1 MLRLGLCF
9 LISCASAAELTVGP
23 GGFKTIGEGVAALKA
38 GDTLTIMPGEY
49 REVVSGTLMGTVEA
63 PITIR
68 AWRAGSVL
76 MRGDVELGDFKAA
89 PGLRDVFVTEMTQKA
104 ESVFERSTFR
114 TLEPKMS
121 AAEVE
126 TSLMSYHQDEKNGL
140 LYVHTSDSL
149 PPACHAMG
157 ASVTNANGLLLTGS
171 KHVIIDGL
179 SFTGFSHRDYEVQQG
194 SRTRWGLMLK
204 DCESCI
210 VRNCTAYLN
219 SGGLHLLGK
228 GQGCV
233 VEDCTAFGNWSRHVD
248 IGNNIVG
255 WGVAGTTFQRNRVE
269 GHMPD
274 ASTSRN
280 DITFYSGGD
289 GCAMIDNLAIHASIM
304 IKGDLKDAVQRGNVC
319 IGRKFYRPPGTENI
333 ELPAGA
339 TPADAA
345 RFADVLNHDYRT
357 EQVFFVSPGG
367 DDANPG
373 TKAKPWRTLA
383 KACSAAQPGQTIYLR
398 AGEYS
403 DSLVPVMSGTKDK
416 PICFCRY
423 GRDRVVIAPSPPNR
437 FGNEVKSGMLIHG
450 LSHIRVEGLEFRID
464 ESVGIV
470 ASDAAEL
477 AFVNCSVVGSSTGI
491 SCGRVSRTTIT
502 NCSLSLGPA
511 SQASIFM
518 RDCDSF
524 TITSNLIQGAV
535 NIDSKSLQ
543 TVWLDY
549 NAFVNTAPAVG
560 VVEDFER
567 FTNLIDWTKA
577 TGCDAHSIAI
587 AVNPE
592 NILPDDSPLIGRGL
606 HGSTI
611 GPFVRLSRTRPL
623 PISTVA
629 VHDVTPTTATL
640 EWSTPTLAAET
651 TLEWG
656 DSKIETPRG
665 SQHSVSL
672 SGLQPGKAYQFR
684 VTSRRKDEQRLFAT
698 HQPPA
703 DKTQAVFE
711 TQTVTTATAAPPA
724 RTLHVPG
731 DFPTISAAADAARAG
746 DTVLIHAGVYE
757 ETVRIR
763 SSGDAGAPITFA
775 AAPGEIVWMDG
786 SDRFRATAFILPHKH
801 HIILDGL
808 RFRHFRFAPE
818 LGPIIRISGGSHH
831 IIRRCFHDGRELE
844 GYVGTLIAAEKV
856 TNLLIEN
863 SVFIG
868 GMNEAIS
875 LNACPEATARH
886 CVFYNNFLRALTVHM
901 DTPDVLLHFHHNLVC
916 DSIPAKVKN
925 ALLRVWHADALRS
938 DHNVFYTRIPGAE
951 RHLVETAFI
960 HGQQVG
966 HADPAMYR
974 GENLLLT
981 DLQTKFRQDQTS
993 RTGNPSIPAAPQLV
1007 PRNDGEN
1014 PEWRKIETAWR
1025 ETELHQTGSTLTP
1038 LDFKDFIPAAENPL
1052 SKATDGKPV
1061 GLEPGL

>member
-49 REVVSGTLMGTVEA
+49 REVVSGTLAGTAEA

-68 AWRAGSVL
+68 AWRAGSVV
-76 MRGDVELGDFKAA
+76 MRGDVELGDFKAE
-89 PGLRDVFVTEMTQKA
+89 PGLRDVFVTEMTHKA

-126 TSLMSYHQDEKNGL
+126 TTLMSYHQDEKNGR

-149 PPACHAMG
+149 PPVCHAMG

-289 GCAMIDNLAIHASIM
+289 GCAMIDNLAIQASIM

-357 EQVFFVSPGG
+357 EKVFFVSPGG

-373 TKAKPWRTLA
+373 TKAKPWKTLA
-383 KACSAAQPGQTIYLR
+383 QAAKASGTVYLM
-398 AGEYS
+398 AGEYEET
-403 DSLVPVMSGTKDK
+403 LVAGAKADVRRHGH
-416 PICFCRY
+416 
-423 GRDRVVIAPSPPNR
+423 DRVVVKDVLIKDAPGVR
-437 FGNEVKSGMLIHG
+437 LHG
-450 LSHIRVEGLEFRID
+450 LQIREKAAFSGCEGLRIEFCTLGGLWVRESPKVLVTHNWLRGPLRVENSPEG
-464 ESVGIV
+464 S
-470 ASDAAEL
+470 
-477 AFVNCSVVGSSTGI
+477 FV
-491 SCGRVSRTTIT
+491 
-502 NCSLSLGPA
+502 
-511 SQASIFM
+511 
-518 RDCDSF
+518 
-524 TITSNLIQGAV
+524 SNLIAERQMDAASQNGLWV
-535 NIDSKSLQ
+535 HSNV
-543 TVWLDY
+543 T
-549 NAFVNTAPAVG
+549 TAPEGDV
-560 VVEDFER
+560 
-567 FTNLIDWTKA
+567 
-577 TGCDAHSIAI
+577 
-587 AVNPE
+587 
-592 NILPDDSPLIGRGL
+592 LPDDSPLIGRGL

-623 PISTVA
+623 PISQVA

-640 EWSTPTLAAET
+640 EWSTPTQAAET

-656 DSKIETPRG
+656 DRKIETPRG

-672 SGLQPGKAYQFR
+672 SGLQPGKAYEFR

-703 DKTQAVFE
+703 DKTHAVVE
-711 TQTVTTATAAPPA
+711 TQTVTTATTASPA

-818 LGPIIRISGGSHH
+818 LGPIIRITGGSHH

-844 GYVGTLIAAEKV
+844 GYVGTLIAADRV
-856 TNLLIEN
+856 RNLLIEN

-868 GMNEAIS
+868 GMGEAIGAAS
-875 LNACPEATARH
+875 CPDLTVRH
-886 CVFYNNFLRALTVHM
+886 CVFYNNFLRALTAHM

-916 DSIPAKVKN
+916 DSIPSKVKN

-938 DHNVFYTRIPGAE
+938 DHNVFFTRIPGDQ
-951 RHLVETAFI
+951 RRIVETANI
-960 HGQQVG
+960 HGQKVG
-966 HADPAMYR
+966 HEDPATYR
-974 GENLLLT
+974 GENLLLA
-981 DLQTKFRQDQTS
+981 DMQTKFHQDQNS
-993 RTGNPSIPAAPQLV
+993 RTGNPAIPAAPQLV

-1052 SKATDGKPV
+1052 SKASDGKPV
-1061 GLEPGL
+1061 GLEAGAVSNVKPGS

>member
-1 MLRLGLCF
+1 MKPA
-9 LISCASAAELTVGP
+9 LIHLYALLLASPATLQAAELTVGP

-49 REVVSGTLMGTVEA
+49 REVVSGTLVGTAQA

-121 AAEVE
+121 AAEAE
-126 TSLMSYHQDEKNGL
+126 TTLMSYHQDEKNGR

-149 PPACHAMG
+149 PPVCHAMG

-204 DCESCI
+204 DCESCL

-357 EQVFFVSPGG
+357 EKVFFVSPGG

-373 TKAKPWRTLA
+373 TKAKPWKTLA
-383 KACSAAQPGQTIYLR
+383 QAAKASGTVYLM
-398 AGEYS
+398 AGEYEET
-403 DSLVPVMSGTKDK
+403 LVAGAKADVRRHGH
-416 PICFCRY
+416 
-423 GRDRVVIAPSPPNR
+423 DRVVVKDVLIKDAPGVR
-437 FGNEVKSGMLIHG
+437 LHG
-450 LSHIRVEGLEFRID
+450 LHIREKAAISGCEGLRIEFCTLGGLWIR
-464 ESVGIV
+464 ESPKVHV
-470 ASDAAEL
+470 AHNWLRGPLRVENSPEGS
-477 AFVNCSVVGSSTGI
+477 FV
-491 SCGRVSRTTIT
+491 
-502 NCSLSLGPA
+502 
-511 SQASIFM
+511 
-518 RDCDSF
+518 
-524 TITSNLIQGAV
+524 SNLIAERQMDAASQNGLWV
-535 NIDSKSLQ
+535 HSNV
-543 TVWLDY
+543 T
-549 NAFVNTAPAVG
+549 TAPEGDV
-560 VVEDFER
+560 
-567 FTNLIDWTKA
+567 
-577 TGCDAHSIAI
+577 
-587 AVNPE
+587 
-592 NILPDDSPLIGRGL
+592 LPDDSPLIGRGL

-623 PISTVA
+623 PISQVA

-640 EWSTPTLAAET
+640 EWSTLTQAAET

-665 SQHSVSL
+665 SQHSVSM
-672 SGLQPGKAYQFR
+672 SGLQPGKAYEFR

-703 DKTQAVFE
+703 DKTQAVSE
-711 TQTVTTATAAPPA
+711 TQTVTTATAASPA

-731 DFPTISAAADAARAG
+731 DFPTIFAAADAARAG
-746 DTVLIHAGVYE
+746 DTVLIHGGVYE

-818 LGPIIRISGGSHH
+818 LGPIIRITGGSHH

-844 GYVGTLIAAEKV
+844 GYVGTLIAADKV

-868 GMNEAIS
+868 GMGEAIGAAS
-875 LNACPEATARH
+875 CPDLTVRH
-886 CVFYNNFLRALTVHM
+886 CVFYNNFLRALTAHM
-901 DTPDVLLHFHHNLVC
+901 DTPDVLVHFHHNLVC
-916 DSIPAKVKN
+916 DSIPSKVKN

-974 GENLLLT
+974 GESLLLT

-993 RTGNPSIPAAPQLV
+993 RTGNPTIPAAPQLV

-1014 PEWRKIETAWR
+1014 PEWRKIETTWR

-1038 LDFKDFIPAAENPL
+1038 LDFKDFIPAAENAL
-1052 SKATDGKPV
+1052 SKASDGKQV
-1061 GLEPGL
+1061 GLEAGAVPR

>member
-49 REVVSGTLMGTVEA
+49 REVVAGTLVGTAEA

-68 AWRAGSVL
+68 AWWAGSVL
-76 MRGDVELGDFKAA
+76 MRGDVELGDFKAV

-126 TSLMSYHQDEKNGL
+126 TTLMSYHQDEKNGR

-204 DCESCI
+204 DCESCL

-274 ASTSRN
+274 AATSRN

-345 RFADVLNHDYRT
+345 WFADVLNHDYRT
-357 EQVFFVSPGG
+357 EKVFFVSPGG

-373 TKAKPWRTLA
+373 TKAKPWKTLA
-383 KACSAAQPGQTIYLR
+383 QAAKASGTVYLM
-398 AGEYS
+398 AGEYEET
-403 DSLVPVMSGTKDK
+403 LVAGAKADVR
-416 PICFCRY
+416 RY
-423 GRDRVVIAPSPPNR
+423 GHDRVVVKDALIKDAPGVR
-437 FGNEVKSGMLIHG
+437 LHG
-450 LSHIRVEGLEFRID
+450 LHIREKAAFSGCEGLRIEFCTLGGLWVR
-464 ESVGIV
+464 ESPKVHV
-470 ASDAAEL
+470 AHNWLRGPLRVENSPEGS
-477 AFVNCSVVGSSTGI
+477 FV
-491 SCGRVSRTTIT
+491 
-502 NCSLSLGPA
+502 
-511 SQASIFM
+511 
-518 RDCDSF
+518 
-524 TITSNLIQGAV
+524 SNLIAERQMDAASQNGLWV
-535 NIDSKSLQ
+535 HSNV
-543 TVWLDY
+543 T
-549 NAFVNTAPAVG
+549 TAPEGDV
-560 VVEDFER
+560 
-567 FTNLIDWTKA
+567 
-577 TGCDAHSIAI
+577 
-587 AVNPE
+587 
-592 NILPDDSPLIGRGL
+592 LPDDSPLIGRGL

-611 GPFVRLSRTRPL
+611 GPFLRLSRTRPL

-640 EWSTPTLAAET
+640 EWSTPTQAAET

-656 DSKIETPRG
+656 DTKIETPRG

-672 SGLQPGKAYQFR
+672 SGLQPGKAYEFR

-698 HQPPA
+698 HQPSA
-703 DKTQAVFE
+703 DKTQAVSE
-711 TQTVTTATAAPPA
+711 TQTVTTATAAAPA

-746 DTVLIHAGVYE
+746 DTVLIHGGVYE

-775 AAPGEIVWMDG
+775 AAPGEMVWMDG

-818 LGPIIRISGGSHH
+818 LGPIIRITGGSHH
-831 IIRRCFHDGRELE
+831 VIRRCFHDGRELE
-844 GYVGTLIAAEKV
+844 GYVGTLIAAHKV

-875 LNACPEATARH
+875 LNACPEATVRH
-886 CVFYNNFLRALTVHM
+886 CVFYNNFLRALTAHM

-916 DSIPAKVKN
+916 DSIPSKVKN

-974 GENLLLT
+974 GENLRLT

-1014 PEWRKIETAWR
+1014 PEWRKIESAWR
-1025 ETELHQTGSTLTP
+1025 ETELHQSGSTLSP
-1038 LDFKDFIPAAENPL
+1038 LDFKDFIPAADNPL
-1052 SKATDGKPV
+1052 SKASDGKAV
-1061 GLEPGL
+1061 GLEPGAVSNAKSPP

>member
-1 MLRLGLCF
+1 MKPALIHLSALLLASPAALR
-9 LISCASAAELTVGP
+9 ADELTVGP

-49 REVVSGTLMGTVEA
+49 REVVAGTLVGTAEA

-89 PGLRDVFVTEMTQKA
+89 PGLRDVFVTEMKPKA

-126 TSLMSYHQDEKNGL
+126 TTLMSYHQDEKNGR

-179 SFTGFSHRDYEVQQG
+179 SFTGFSHRDYDVQQG

-204 DCESCI
+204 DCESCL

-319 IGRKFYRPPGTENI
+319 IGRKFYRPPGAENI

-357 EQVFFVSPGG
+357 EKVFFVSPGG

-373 TKAKPWRTLA
+373 TKAKPWKTLA
-383 KACSAAQPGQTIYLR
+383 HAAKASGTVYLM
-398 AGEYS
+398 AGEYEET
-403 DSLVPVMSGTKDK
+403 LVAGAKADVR
-416 PICFCRY
+416 RY
-423 GRDRVVIAPSPPNR
+423 GHDRVLVKDVLIKDAPGVR
-437 FGNEVKSGMLIHG
+437 LHG
-450 LSHIRVEGLEFRID
+450 LHIREKAAISGCEGLRIEFCTLGGLWVR
-464 ESVGIV
+464 ESPKVHV
-470 ASDAAEL
+470 AHNWLRGLLRVENSPEGSFVSNIIAERQMDAA
-477 AFVNCSVVGSSTGI
+477 
-491 SCGRVSRTTIT
+491 
-502 NCSLSLGPA
+502 
-511 SQASIFM
+511 SQNGLWVHSNV
-518 RDCDSF
+518 
-524 TITSNLIQGAV
+524 TSN
-535 NIDSKSLQ
+535 
-543 TVWLDY
+543 
-549 NAFVNTAPAVG
+549 
-560 VVEDFER
+560 
-567 FTNLIDWTKA
+567 
-577 TGCDAHSIAI
+577 
-587 AVNPE
+587 PE
-592 NILPDDSPLIGRGL
+592 GDVLPDDSPLIGRGL

-623 PISTVA
+623 PISQVA

-640 EWSTPTLAAET
+640 EWSTPTQAAET

-656 DSKIETPRG
+656 DTKIETPRG

-672 SGLQPGKAYQFR
+672 SGLQPGKAYEFR
-684 VTSRRKDEQRLFAT
+684 VSSRRKDEQRLFAT

-703 DKTQAVFE
+703 DKTQAILE
-711 TQTVTTATAAPPA
+711 TQTVTTATAASPA

-746 DTVLIHAGVYE
+746 DTVLIHGGVYE

-775 AAPGEIVWMDG
+775 AAPGEMVWMDG

-818 LGPIIRISGGSHH
+818 LGPIIRITGGSHH
-831 IIRRCFHDGRELE
+831 VIRRCFHDGRELE
-844 GYVGTLIAAEKV
+844 GYIGTLIAADKV

-868 GMNEAIS
+868 GMGEAIGAAS
-875 LNACPEATARH
+875 CPDLTVRH
-886 CVFYNNFLRALTVHM
+886 CVFYNNSLRAMTAHM
-901 DTPDVLLHFHHNLVC
+901 DAPDVLVHFHHNLVC
-916 DSIPAKVKN
+916 DSIPSKVNN
-925 ALLRVWHADALRS
+925 ALLRIWHADALRS

-966 HADPAMYR
+966 HADPATYR

-993 RTGNPSIPAAPQLV
+993 RTGNPTIPAAPQLV

-1052 SKATDGKPV
+1052 SKASDGKPV
-1061 GLEPGL
+1061 GLEPGVVR

>member
-1 MLRLGLCF
+1 MSRSLACHFITALC
-9 LISCASAAELTVGP
+9 ISCASATEITVGP

-49 REVVSGTLMGTVEA
+49 REQVSATLLGTAEA

-68 AWRAGSVL
+68 AWRAGSVV
-76 MRGDVELGDFKAA
+76 MRGDVDLGRFKPA
-89 PGLRDVFVTEMTQKA
+89 PGLRDVFVTEMTPKA

-126 TSLMSYHQDEKNGL
+126 TSLMSYHQDEKNGR

-149 PPACHAMG
+149 PSACHAMG

-179 SFTGFSHRDYEVQQG
+179 SFTGFSHRDYDVQHG
-194 SRTRWGLMLK
+194 SRTRWALMLK

-210 VRNCTAYLN
+210 VRRCTAYLN
-219 SGGLHLLGK
+219 SGGIHLLGK

-255 WGVAGTTFQRNRVE
+255 WGVAACTFQRNRVE

-274 ASTSRN
+274 AATSRN

-289 GCAMIDNLAIHASIM
+289 GCAMIDNLAINASVM
-304 IKGDLKDAVQRGNVC
+304 IKGDLKDAMQRGNVC
-319 IGRKFYRPPGTENI
+319 IGRKFYRPPGAENI

-345 RFADVLNHDYRT
+345 GFADVLNHDYRT
-357 EQVFFVSPGG
+357 ENVFFVSPGG

-373 TKAKPWRTLA
+373 TKAKPWKTLA
-383 KACSAAQPGQTIYLR
+383 HAAKASGTVYLM
-398 AGEYS
+398 AGEYEET
-403 DSLVPVMSGTKDK
+403 LVVGAKADV
-416 PICFCRY
+416 RRH
-423 GRDRVVIAPSPPNR
+423 GHDRVVVKDVLIKDAPGVR
-437 FGNEVKSGMLIHG
+437 LHG
-450 LSHIRVEGLEFRID
+450 LHIREKAALSGCEGLRIEFCTLGGLWVH
-464 ESVGIV
+464 ESPNAHV
-470 ASDAAEL
+470 AHNWLRGPLRVENSPEGS
-477 AFVNCSVVGSSTGI
+477 FV
-491 SCGRVSRTTIT
+491 
-502 NCSLSLGPA
+502 
-511 SQASIFM
+511 
-518 RDCDSF
+518 
-524 TITSNLIQGAV
+524 SNLIAERQMDAASQNGLWV
-535 NIDSKSLQ
+535 HSNV
-543 TVWLDY
+543 T
-549 NAFVNTAPAVG
+549 TAPEGHV
-560 VVEDFER
+560 
-567 FTNLIDWTKA
+567 L
-577 TGCDAHSIAI
+577 
-587 AVNPE
+587 PE
-592 NILPDDSPLIGRGL
+592 DSPLIGRGL
-606 HGSTI
+606 QGSTI

-623 PISTVA
+623 PISKVA

-640 EWSTPTLAAET
+640 EWTTPTQAAET

-656 DSKIETPRG
+656 DTKIETPRG
-665 SQHSVSL
+665 SQHSVSV
-672 SGLQPGKAYQFR
+672 SGLQAGKAYEFR

-698 HQPPA
+698 HQPSA
-703 DKTQAVFE
+703 DKTQAVLE

-818 LGPIIRISGGSHH
+818 LGPIIQITGGTHH

-844 GYVGTLIAAEKV
+844 GYVGTLISASDVKD
-856 TNLLIEN
+856 LLIEN

-875 LNACPEATARH
+875 LNDCPDATVRH
-886 CVFYNNFLRALTVHM
+886 CVFYNNFLRALTAHM
-901 DTPDVLLHFHHNLVC
+901 LKPDVLLHFHHNLVC

-981 DLQTKFRQDQTS
+981 DLQTKFRQDQNT
-993 RTGNPSIPAAPQLV
+993 RTGNPALPAAAQLV

-1014 PEWRKIETAWR
+1014 PEWRKIEAAWR
-1025 ETELHQTGSTLTP
+1025 ETELHQTGATLAP
-1038 LDFKDFIPAAENPL
+1038 LDFADFIPAAAHPL
-1052 SKATDGKPV
+1052 SKASDGKPV
-1061 GLEPGL
+1061 GLEPDQTRINKPAATRTP

>member
-1 MLRLGLCF
+1 METSILHESDCQTELHLMSRSLACHFITALC
-9 LISCASAAELTVGP
+9 ISSASAAELTVGP

-49 REVVSGTLMGTVEA
+49 REQVSVTLVGTAEA

-68 AWRAGSVL
+68 AWRSGSVV
-76 MRGDVELGDFKAA
+76 MRGDVDLGGFKPA
-89 PGLRDVFVTEMTQKA
+89 PELRDVFVTEMKQKA

-126 TSLMSYHQDEKNGL
+126 TSLMSYHQDEKSGL

-149 PPACHAMG
+149 PPECHAMG

-179 SFTGFSHRDYEVQQG
+179 SFTGFSHRDYDPQHG

-204 DCESCI
+204 DCENCV

-255 WGVAGTTFQRNRVE
+255 WGVAGCTFQRNRVE

-274 ASTSRN
+274 AATSRN

-289 GCAMIDNLAIHASIM
+289 GCAMIDNLAINASIM

-319 IGRKFYRPPGTENI
+319 IGRKFYRPPGAENI

-357 EQVFFVSPGG
+357 EKVFFVSPGG

-373 TKAKPWRTLA
+373 TKAKPWKTLA
-383 KACSAAQPGQTIYLR
+383 HAA
-398 AGEYS
+398 
-403 DSLVPVMSGTKDK
+403 
-416 PICFCRY
+416 
-423 GRDRVVIAPSPPNR
+423 
-437 FGNEVKSGMLIHG
+437 
-450 LSHIRVEGLEFRID
+450 
-464 ESVGIV
+464 
-470 ASDAAEL
+470 
-477 AFVNCSVVGSSTGI
+477 
-491 SCGRVSRTTIT
+491 
-502 NCSLSLGPA
+502 
-511 SQASIFM
+511 
-518 RDCDSF
+518 
-524 TITSNLIQGAV
+524 
-535 NIDSKSLQ
+535 
-543 TVWLDY
+543 
-549 NAFVNTAPAVG
+549 
-560 VVEDFER
+560 
-567 FTNLIDWTKA
+567 KA
-577 TGCDAHSIAI
+577 TGTVYLMEGEYEETLVAGAKADFRRHGHDRVLVKEVLVKEAPGVRLHGLHIRDKAAISGCEGLRIEFCTLGGLFVRESPNMHVAHNWLRGPFSVEKSPGGSFVSNIIAQRKMDAASQSGLWVHSNVTTA
-587 AVNPE
+587 PE
-592 NILPDDSPLIGRGL
+592 GNVLPDDSPLIGRGL
-606 HGSTI
+606 HASTI
-611 GPFVRLSRTRPL
+611 GPSLRLSRTRPL
-623 PISTVA
+623 PISKA
-629 VHDVTPTTATL
+629 SVHDVTTTTATL
-640 EWSTPTLAAET
+640 EWSTPTQAAET

-656 DSKIETPRG
+656 DMKIVTPRG

-672 SGLQPGKAYQFR
+672 GGLQPGKAYEFR
-684 VTSRRKDEQRLFAT
+684 ITSRRKDEQRVFAT

-703 DKTQAVFE
+703 EAGAAVFE
-711 TQTVTTATAAPPA
+711 TQTVTTAAEAHPA

-731 DFPTISAAADAARAG
+731 EYKTISAAAVAARAG

-775 AAPGEIVWMDG
+775 AAPGEVVWMDG
-786 SDRFRATAFILPHKH
+786 SDRFRANAFILSHKH

-818 LGPIIRISGGSHH
+818 LGPIIQISGGSHH

-844 GYVGTLIAAEKV
+844 GYVGTLISASDVKDM
-856 TNLLIEN
+856 LIEN

-875 LNACPEATARH
+875 LNDCPEATVRH
-886 CVFYNNFLRALTVHM
+886 CVFYNNFLRALTAHM
-901 DTPDVLLHFHHNLVC
+901 LKPDVLLHFHHNLVC

-938 DHNVFYTRIPGAE
+938 DHNVFHTRIPGAE

-974 GENLLLT
+974 GENLRLT
-981 DLQTKFRQDQTS
+981 DLQTKFRQDQNT
-993 RTGNPSIPAAPQLV
+993 RTGNPALPAAPQLV

-1014 PEWRKIETAWR
+1014 PEWRKIESAWR
-1025 ETELHQTGSTLTP
+1025 ATELHQTGATLAP
-1038 LDFKDFIPAAENPL
+1038 LDFADFIPAVDNPL
-1052 SKATDGKPV
+1052 SKASDGKPA
-1061 GLEPGL
+1061 GLEPGVMR

>member
-1 MLRLGLCF
+1 MKSAMKAKLIILCAT
-9 LISCASAAELTVGP
+9 LLASFNALQAAELTVGP
-23 GGFKTIGEGVAALKA
+23 GCFKTIGEGVAALKA

-49 REVVSGTLMGTVEA
+49 REVVAGTLVGTAEA

-76 MRGDVELGDFKAA
+76 IRGDVELGDFKAA

-179 SFTGFSHRDYEVQQG
+179 SFTGFSHRDYDVQQG

-204 DCESCI
+204 DCESCL

-345 RFADVLNHDYRT
+345 RFADMLNHDYRT

-373 TKAKPWRTLA
+373 TKAKPWKTLA
-383 KACSAAQPGQTIYLR
+383 QAAKATSTVYLM
-398 AGEYS
+398 AGEYEET
-403 DSLVPVMSGTKDK
+403 LVAGAKADVR
-416 PICFCRY
+416 RY
-423 GRDRVVIAPSPPNR
+423 GHDRVVVKDVLIKDAPGVR
-437 FGNEVKSGMLIHG
+437 LHG
-450 LSHIRVEGLEFRID
+450 LHIREKAALSGCEGLRIEFCTLGGLWVR
-464 ESVGIV
+464 ESPKVHVTHNWLRGPLRV
-470 ASDAAEL
+470 ENSPGGS
-477 AFVNCSVVGSSTGI
+477 FV
-491 SCGRVSRTTIT
+491 
-502 NCSLSLGPA
+502 
-511 SQASIFM
+511 
-518 RDCDSF
+518 
-524 TITSNLIQGAV
+524 SNLIAERQMDAA
-535 NIDSKSLQ
+535 SKNGLWVHSNV
-543 TVWLDY
+543 T
-549 NAFVNTAPAVG
+549 TAPEGDV
-560 VVEDFER
+560 
-567 FTNLIDWTKA
+567 
-577 TGCDAHSIAI
+577 
-587 AVNPE
+587 
-592 NILPDDSPLIGRGL
+592 LPDDSPLIGRGL

-623 PISTVA
+623 PISKVA

-640 EWSTPTLAAET
+640 EWSTPTQAAET

-656 DSKIETPRG
+656 DRKIETPRG

-672 SGLQPGKAYQFR
+672 SGLQPGKAYEFR

-703 DKTQAVFE
+703 DKTQAVVE
-711 TQTVTTATAAPPA
+711 TQTVTTATAAAPA

-746 DTVLIHAGVYE
+746 DTVLIHGGVYE

-818 LGPIIRISGGSHH
+818 LGPIIRITGGSHH
-831 IIRRCFHDGRELE
+831 VIRRCFHDGRELE
-844 GYVGTLIAAEKV
+844 GYVGTLIAADKV

-875 LNACPEATARH
+875 LNACPEATVRH
-886 CVFYNNFLRALTVHM
+886 CVFYNNFLRALTAHM

-916 DSIPAKVKN
+916 DSIPSKVKN
-925 ALLRVWHADALRS
+925 ALLRIWHADALRS

-981 DLQTKFRQDQTS
+981 DLQTKFRQDQSS

-1025 ETELHQTGSTLTP
+1025 ETELHQTGSTLAP
-1038 LDFKDFIPAAENPL
+1038 LHFEDFIPAAENPL
-1052 SKATDGKPV
+1052 GKARDGKPV
-1061 GLEPGL
+1061 GLEP

>member
-1 MLRLGLCF
+1 MKRLLLIPAF
-9 LISCASAAELTVGP
+9 LLAPLTALHAAEHTVGP
-23 GGFKTIGEGVAALKA
+23 QGFKTIAEGVAVLKA

-49 REVVSGTLMGTVEA
+49 RESVSATLAGTAAA

-76 MRGDVELGDFKAA
+76 MRGDVDLQEFKSA
-89 PGLRDVFVTEMTQKA
+89 PGMRDVFVTEMRQKA

-126 TSLMSYHQDEKNGL
+126 TSLMSYHQDEKNGR

-149 PPACHAMG
+149 PPECHAMG
-157 ASVTNANGLLLTGS
+157 ASVTNANGMLLTSS

-179 SFTGFSHRDYEVQQG
+179 AFTGFSHRDYDPQHG

-204 DCESCI
+204 DCESCV
-210 VRNCTAYLN
+210 VRRCTAYLN
-219 SGGLHLLGK
+219 SGGIHLLGK

-274 ASTSRN
+274 TATSRN
-280 DITFYSGGD
+280 DLTFYSGGD
-289 GCAMIDNLAIHASIM
+289 GCAMIDNLAINASIM

-319 IGRKFYRPPGTENI
+319 IGRKFYRPPGAENI

-339 TPADAA
+339 SPADAA

-357 EQVFFVSPGG
+357 ENVFFVSPGG

-373 TKAKPWRTLA
+373 TKAKPWKTLA
-383 KACSAAQPGQTIYLR
+383 HASKATGTVYLM
-398 AGEYS
+398 AGEYEETLVAGAKS
-403 DSLVPVMSGTKDK
+403 DFRRHGH
-416 PICFCRY
+416 
-423 GRDRVVIAPSPPNR
+423 DRVVVKEVVIKDAPGVR
-437 FGNEVKSGMLIHG
+437 LHG
-450 LSHIRVEGLEFRID
+450 LHIRDKAAISGCEGLRIEFCMLGGLFVR
-464 ESVGIV
+464 ESPNMHV
-470 ASDAAEL
+470 AHNWLRGPFSVENSPAGSFVSNIIAERKMDAA
-477 AFVNCSVVGSSTGI
+477 
-491 SCGRVSRTTIT
+491 
-502 NCSLSLGPA
+502 
-511 SQASIFM
+511 SQNGLWVH
-518 RDCDSF
+518 
-524 TITSNLIQGAV
+524 SNV
-535 NIDSKSLQ
+535 
-543 TVWLDY
+543 T
-549 NAFVNTAPAVG
+549 TAPEGDV
-560 VVEDFER
+560 
-567 FTNLIDWTKA
+567 
-577 TGCDAHSIAI
+577 
-587 AVNPE
+587 
-592 NILPDDSPLIGRGL
+592 LPDDSPLIGLGL

-611 GPFVRLSRTRPL
+611 GPFLRLSRTRPL
-623 PISTVA
+623 PISKAA

-640 EWSTPTLAAET
+640 EWSTPTQAAET

-656 DSKIETPRG
+656 DTKIETPRG

-672 SGLQPGKAYQFR
+672 SGLQPGKAYEFR

-703 DKTQAVFE
+703 DTTQAVFE

-775 AAPGEIVWMDG
+775 AAPGEMVWMDG

-818 LGPIIRISGGSHH
+818 LGPIIRITGGSHH

-844 GYVGTLIAAEKV
+844 GYVGTLIAADKV

-875 LNACPEATARH
+875 LNACPEATVRH
-886 CVFYNNFLRALTVHM
+886 CVFYNNFLRALTAHM

-916 DSIPAKVKN
+916 DSIPSKVKN

-938 DHNVFYTRIPGAE
+938 NHNVFYTRIPGAE

-993 RTGNPSIPAAPQLV
+993 RTGNPALPAAPQLA

-1014 PEWRKIETAWR
+1014 PEWRKIESAWR
-1025 ETELHQTGSTLTP
+1025 ETELHQTGSTLAP
-1038 LDFKDFIPAAENPL
+1038 LDFNDFIPAAENPL
-1052 SKATDGKPV
+1052 SKASDGKAV
-1061 GLEPGL
+1061 GLEPGAVSVTKDGR

>member
-1 MLRLGLCF
+1 MLRLGLCL

-23 GGFKTIGEGVAALKA
+23 GGFKTISEGVAALKA

-49 REVVSGTLMGTVEA
+49 REVVAGTLVGTAQA

-89 PGLRDVFVTEMTQKA
+89 PELRDVFVTEMTQKA

-126 TSLMSYHQDEKNGL
+126 TSLMSFHQDEKNGL

-149 PPACHAMG
+149 PPVCHAMG

-179 SFTGFSHRDYEVQQG
+179 SFTGFSHRDYDVQQG

-204 DCESCI
+204 DCESCL
-210 VRNCTAYLN
+210 VRNSTAYLN

-233 VEDCTAFGNWSRHVD
+233 VEDCTAFGNWSRHMD

-289 GCAMIDNLAIHASIM
+289 GCAMIDNLAIQASIM

-319 IGRKFYRPPGTENI
+319 IGRKFYRPPGAENI

-357 EQVFFVSPGG
+357 VKVFYVSPGG

-373 TKAKPWRTLA
+373 TKAKPWKTLA
-383 KACSAAQPGQTIYLR
+383 HAAKASGTVYLM
-398 AGEYS
+398 AGEYEET
-403 DSLVPVMSGTKDK
+403 LVAGAKADVR
-416 PICFCRY
+416 RY
-423 GRDRVVIAPSPPNR
+423 GHDRVVVKDVLIKDAPGVR
-437 FGNEVKSGMLIHG
+437 LHG
-450 LSHIRVEGLEFRID
+450 LHIREKAAFSGCEGLRIEFCTLGGLWVR
-464 ESVGIV
+464 ESPKVHV
-470 ASDAAEL
+470 AHNWLRGPLRVENSPEGS
-477 AFVNCSVVGSSTGI
+477 FV
-491 SCGRVSRTTIT
+491 
-502 NCSLSLGPA
+502 
-511 SQASIFM
+511 
-518 RDCDSF
+518 
-524 TITSNLIQGAV
+524 SNLIAERQMDAASQNGLWV
-535 NIDSKSLQ
+535 HSNV
-543 TVWLDY
+543 T
-549 NAFVNTAPAVG
+549 TAPEGNV
-560 VVEDFER
+560 
-567 FTNLIDWTKA
+567 
-577 TGCDAHSIAI
+577 
-587 AVNPE
+587 
-592 NILPDDSPLIGRGL
+592 LPDDSPLIGRGL

-623 PISTVA
+623 PISRVA

-640 EWSTPTLAAET
+640 EWSTPTQAAEA

-656 DSKIETPRG
+656 DSKIETSRG

-672 SGLQPGKAYQFR
+672 SGLQPGKAYEFR
-684 VTSRRKDEQRLFAT
+684 VSSRRKEEQRLFAT

-703 DKTQAVFE
+703 DKTQAVVE

-786 SDRFRATAFILPHKH
+786 SDRFRATAFVLPHKH

-818 LGPIIRISGGSHH
+818 LGPIIRITGGSHH
-831 IIRRCFHDGRELE
+831 VIRRCFHDGRELE
-844 GYVGTLIAAEKV
+844 GYVGTLIAADRV

-868 GMNEAIS
+868 GMGEAIGAAS
-875 LNACPEATARH
+875 CPDLTVRH
-886 CVFYNNFLRALTVHM
+886 CVFYNNFIRAMTAHM
-901 DTPDVLLHFHHNLVC
+901 DTQDVLVHFHHNLVC
-916 DSIPAKVKN
+916 DSIPSKVKN

-960 HGQQVG
+960 HGHQVG

-1052 SKATDGKPV
+1052 SKASDGKVV
-1061 GLEPGL
+1061 GLEPGAVPR

>member
-1 MLRLGLCF
+1 MNRLCLIALLLASPAALR
-9 LISCASAAELTVGP
+9 AAELTVGP

-49 REVVSGTLMGTVEA
+49 REVVSGTLVGTAEA

-126 TSLMSYHQDEKNGL
+126 TTLMSYHQDEKNGR

-179 SFTGFSHRDYEVQQG
+179 SFTGFSHRDYDPQQG

-228 GQGCV
+228 GLGCV

-274 ASTSRN
+274 AATSRN

-319 IGRKFYRPPGTENI
+319 IGRKFYRPPGEENI

-339 TPADAA
+339 TTADAA

-373 TKAKPWRTLA
+373 TKAKPWKTLA
-383 KACSAAQPGQTIYLR
+383 HAAKASGTVYLM
-398 AGEYS
+398 AGEYEET
-403 DSLVPVMSGTKDK
+403 LVAGAKADVR
-416 PICFCRY
+416 RY
-423 GRDRVVIAPSPPNR
+423 GHDRVVVKDVLIKDAPGVR
-437 FGNEVKSGMLIHG
+437 LDG
-450 LSHIRVEGLEFRID
+450 LHIREKAAISGCEGLRIEFCTLGGLWVR
-464 ESVGIV
+464 ESPKVHV
-470 ASDAAEL
+470 AHNWLRGPLRVENSPEGSFVSNIIAERQMDAA
-477 AFVNCSVVGSSTGI
+477 
-491 SCGRVSRTTIT
+491 
-502 NCSLSLGPA
+502 
-511 SQASIFM
+511 SQNGLWVH
-518 RDCDSF
+518 
-524 TITSNLIQGAV
+524 SNV
-535 NIDSKSLQ
+535 
-543 TVWLDY
+543 T
-549 NAFVNTAPAVG
+549 TAPEGDV
-560 VVEDFER
+560 
-567 FTNLIDWTKA
+567 
-577 TGCDAHSIAI
+577 
-587 AVNPE
+587 
-592 NILPDDSPLIGRGL
+592 LPDDSPLIGRGL

-623 PISTVA
+623 PISQVA

-640 EWSTPTLAAET
+640 EWSTPTQAAET

-672 SGLQPGKAYQFR
+672 SGLQPGKAYEFR

-703 DKTQAVFE
+703 DKTQAVVE
-711 TQTVTTATAAPPA
+711 TQTVTTATAAQPA

-746 DTVLIHAGVYE
+746 DTVLIHGGVYE

-775 AAPGEIVWMDG
+775 AVPGEIVWMDG
-786 SDRFRATAFILPHKH
+786 SARFRATAFILPHKH

-818 LGPIIRISGGSHH
+818 LGSIIRITGGSHH
-831 IIRRCFHDGRELE
+831 VIRRCFHDGRELE
-844 GYVGTLIAAEKV
+844 GYVGTLIAADKV

-868 GMNEAIS
+868 GMGEAIGAAS
-875 LNACPEATARH
+875 CPDLTVRH
-886 CVFYNNFLRALTVHM
+886 CVFYNNFLRALTAHM

-916 DSIPAKVKN
+916 DSIPSKVKN

-938 DHNVFYTRIPGAE
+938 DHNVFYIRIPGAE

-974 GENLLLT
+974 GENLLLS
-981 DLQTKFRQDQTS
+981 DVQTKFRQDQTS
-993 RTGNPSIPAAPQLV
+993 RTGNPALPAAPQLV

-1025 ETELHQTGSTLTP
+1025 ETELHQTGSTLAP
-1038 LDFKDFIPAAENPL
+1038 LHFEDFIPAAENPL
-1052 SKATDGKPV
+1052 SKASDGTPV
-1061 GLEPGL
+1061 GLEPGAVR

>member
-23 GGFKTIGEGVAALKA
+23 DGFKTIGEGVAALKA
-38 GDTLTIMPGEY
+38 GNTLTIMPGEY
-49 REVVSGTLMGTVEA
+49 REVVSGTLVGTAEA

-89 PGLRDVFVTEMTQKA
+89 PGLRDVFVTEMKPKA

-126 TSLMSYHQDEKNGL
+126 TTLMSYHQDEKNGR

-319 IGRKFYRPPGTENI
+319 IGRKFYRPPGAENI
-333 ELPAGA
+333 ELPTGA
-339 TPADAA
+339 TSADAA

-373 TKAKPWRTLA
+373 TKAKPWKTLA
-383 KACSAAQPGQTIYLR
+383 HAAKASGTVYLM
-398 AGEYS
+398 AGEYEET
-403 DSLVPVMSGTKDK
+403 LVAGAKADVR
-416 PICFCRY
+416 RY
-423 GRDRVVIAPSPPNR
+423 GHDRVVVKDVLIKDAPGVR
-437 FGNEVKSGMLIHG
+437 LHG
-450 LSHIRVEGLEFRID
+450 LHIREKAALSGCEGLRIEFCTLGGLWIR
-464 ESVGIV
+464 ESPKVHV
-470 ASDAAEL
+470 AHNWLRGPLRVENSPEGS
-477 AFVNCSVVGSSTGI
+477 FV
-491 SCGRVSRTTIT
+491 
-502 NCSLSLGPA
+502 
-511 SQASIFM
+511 
-518 RDCDSF
+518 
-524 TITSNLIQGAV
+524 SNLIAERQMDAASQNGLWVHSNVTAV
-535 NIDSKSLQ
+535 
-543 TVWLDY
+543 
-549 NAFVNTAPAVG
+549 
-560 VVEDFER
+560 
-567 FTNLIDWTKA
+567 
-577 TGCDAHSIAI
+577 
-587 AVNPE
+587 PE
-592 NILPDDSPLIGRGL
+592 GDVLPDDSPLIGHGL

-623 PISTVA
+623 PISKVA

-640 EWSTPTLAAET
+640 EWSTPTQAAET

-656 DSKIETPRG
+656 DTKIETPRG

-672 SGLQPGKAYQFR
+672 SGLQPGKAYEFR

-703 DKTQAVFE
+703 DKTQAVVE
-711 TQTVTTATAAPPA
+711 TQTVSTATAASPA

-731 DFPTISAAADAARAG
+731 DFPTIAAAADAARAG

-818 LGPIIRISGGSHH
+818 LGPIIRITGGSHH

-844 GYVGTLIAAEKV
+844 GYVGTLIAADKV

-875 LNACPEATARH
+875 LNACPEATVRH
-886 CVFYNNFLRALTVHM
+886 CVFYNNFLRALTAHM

-916 DSIPAKVKN
+916 DSIPSKVKN

-951 RHLVETAFI
+951 RHVVETAFI

-974 GENLLLT
+974 GENLRLT

-1038 LDFKDFIPAAENPL
+1038 LDFDDFIPAADNPL
-1052 SKATDGKPV
+1052 SKASDGKPV
-1061 GLEPGL
+1061 GLEPGAVLQTKDGR

>member
-9 LISCASAAELTVGP
+9 LIACASAAELTVGP

-49 REVVSGTLMGTVEA
+49 REVVAGTLVGTAEA

-89 PGLRDVFVTEMTQKA
+89 PGLRDVFVTEMKTKA

-157 ASVTNANGLLLTGS
+157 ASVTNANGLLLTAS

-274 ASTSRN
+274 AATSRN

-289 GCAMIDNLAIHASIM
+289 GCAMIDNLAIYASIM

-357 EQVFFVSPGG
+357 EKVFFVSPGG

-373 TKAKPWRTLA
+373 TKAKPWKTLA
-383 KACSAAQPGQTIYLR
+383 HAAKASGTVYLM
-398 AGEYS
+398 AGEYEET
-403 DSLVPVMSGTKDK
+403 LVAGAKADVR
-416 PICFCRY
+416 RY
-423 GRDRVVIAPSPPNR
+423 GHDRVVVKDVLIKDAPGVR
-437 FGNEVKSGMLIHG
+437 LHG
-450 LSHIRVEGLEFRID
+450 LHIREKAALSGCEALRIEFCTLGGLWVRESPKVHVAHNWLRGPLRVENSPEGSFVSNLIAERQMDAASQNGLWVHSNVTSDPDGKAQRIVSIRD
-464 ESVGIV
+464 FQQIQGGPQITDSGPSAGLPESVGDK
-470 ASDAAEL
+470 SGQL
-477 AFVNCSVVGSSTGI
+477 GFV
-491 SCGRVSRTTIT
+491 
-502 NCSLSLGPA
+502 LG
-511 SQASIFM
+511 
-518 RDCDSF
+518 
-524 TITSNLIQGAV
+524 
-535 NIDSKSLQ
+535 
-543 TVWLDY
+543 
-549 NAFVNTAPAVG
+549 
-560 VVEDFER
+560 
-567 FTNLIDWTKA
+567 
-577 TGCDAHSIAI
+577 
-587 AVNPE
+587 
-592 NILPDDSPLIGRGL
+592 DDSPLIGRGL

-623 PISTVA
+623 PISHVA

-640 EWSTPTLAAET
+640 EWSTPTQAAET

-656 DSKIETPRG
+656 DTKIETPRG
-665 SQHSVSL
+665 SQHSVSM
-672 SGLQPGKAYQFR
+672 SGLQPGKAYEFR

-703 DKTQAVFE
+703 DTTQAVSE
-711 TQTVTTATAAPPA
+711 TQTVTTATAAPAA

-763 SSGDAGAPITFA
+763 SSGDAVAPITFA

-818 LGPIIRISGGSHH
+818 LGPIIRITGGSHH

-875 LNACPEATARH
+875 LNACPEATVRH
-886 CVFYNNFLRALTVHM
+886 CVFYNNFLRALTAHM

-916 DSIPAKVKN
+916 DSIPSKVKN

-974 GENLLLT
+974 GGNLLLT
-981 DLQTKFRQDQTS
+981 DLQTKFRQDQNT
-993 RTGNPSIPAAPQLV
+993 RTGNPSIPAASQLV

-1014 PEWRKIETAWR
+1014 PEWRKIESAWR
-1025 ETELHQTGSTLTP
+1025 ETELHQTGSTLAP

-1052 SKATDGKPV
+1052 SKASDGKVV
-1061 GLEPGL
+1061 GLEPEAVTR

>member
-1 MLRLGLCF
+1 MNRLCLIALLLASPAALR
-9 LISCASAAELTVGP
+9 AAELTVGP

-49 REVVSGTLMGTVEA
+49 REVVSGTLVGTAEA

-126 TSLMSYHQDEKNGL
+126 TTLMSYHQDEKNGL

-171 KHVIIDGL
+171 KHAIIDGL
-179 SFTGFSHRDYEVQQG
+179 SFTGFSHRDYDPQHG

-204 DCESCI
+204 DCESCV

-289 GCAMIDNLAIHASIM
+289 GCSMIDNLAINASIM

-319 IGRKFYRPPGTENI
+319 IGRKFYRLPGTENI

-357 EQVFFVSPGG
+357 ENVFFVSPGG

-373 TKAKPWRTLA
+373 TKAKPWKTLA
-383 KACSAAQPGQTIYLR
+383 HAAKASGTVYLM
-398 AGEYS
+398 AGEYEET
-403 DSLVPVMSGTKDK
+403 LVAGAKADVRRHGH
-416 PICFCRY
+416 
-423 GRDRVVIAPSPPNR
+423 DRVVVKDVLIKDAPGVR
-437 FGNEVKSGMLIHG
+437 LHG
-450 LSHIRVEGLEFRID
+450 LHIREKAAISGCEGLRIEFCTLGSLFVR
-464 ESVGIV
+464 ESPKVHV
-470 ASDAAEL
+470 AHNWLRGPFRVENSPGGSFVSNIIAERQMDAA
-477 AFVNCSVVGSSTGI
+477 
-491 SCGRVSRTTIT
+491 
-502 NCSLSLGPA
+502 
-511 SQASIFM
+511 SQNGLWVH
-518 RDCDSF
+518 
-524 TITSNLIQGAV
+524 SNV
-535 NIDSKSLQ
+535 
-543 TVWLDY
+543 T
-549 NAFVNTAPAVG
+549 TAPESDVL
-560 VVEDFER
+560 R
-567 FTNLIDWTKA
+567 
-577 TGCDAHSIAI
+577 
-587 AVNPE
+587 
-592 NILPDDSPLIGRGL
+592 DDSPLIGRGL

-611 GPFVRLSRTRPL
+611 GPFLRLNRTRPL
-623 PISTVA
+623 PISKVA

-640 EWSTPTLAAET
+640 EWCTPTQAAET

-672 SGLQPGKAYQFR
+672 SGLQPGKAYEFR
-684 VTSRRKDEQRLFAT
+684 VSSRRKDEQRLFAT

-703 DKTQAVFE
+703 DKTQAVYE
-711 TQTVTTATAAPPA
+711 TQTVTTATAAPPS

-775 AAPGEIVWMDG
+775 AAPGETVWMDG

-818 LGPIIRISGGSHH
+818 LGPIIRITGGSHH
-831 IIRRCFHDGRELE
+831 VIRRCFHDGRELE
-844 GYVGTLIAAEKV
+844 GYVGTLIDAARSDH
-856 TNLLIEN
+856 LLIEN

-875 LNACPEATARH
+875 LNACPEATVRH
-886 CVFYNNFLRALTVHM
+886 CVFYNNFLRALTAHM

-938 DHNVFYTRIPGAE
+938 DHNVFYTRIPGVE

-993 RTGNPSIPAAPQLV
+993 RTGNPALPAAPQLV

-1038 LDFKDFIPAAENPL
+1038 LDFKDFIPAAGNPL
-1052 SKATDGKPV
+1052 SQASDGKPV
-1061 GLEPGL
+1061 GLDASAFTRQPKKP

>member
-49 REVVSGTLMGTVEA
+49 RETVSATLVGTTEA

-76 MRGDVELGDFKAA
+76 MRGDVELGDFKAV

-126 TSLMSYHQDEKNGL
+126 TTLMSYHQDEKNGR

-149 PPACHAMG
+149 PPVCHAMG

-204 DCESCI
+204 DCESCL

-319 IGRKFYRPPGTENI
+319 IGRKFYRPPGAENI

-357 EQVFFVSPGG
+357 EKVFFVSPGG

-373 TKAKPWRTLA
+373 TKAKPWKTLA
-383 KACSAAQPGQTIYLR
+383 HAAKASGTVYLM
-398 AGEYS
+398 AGEYEET
-403 DSLVPVMSGTKDK
+403 LVAGAKADVR
-416 PICFCRY
+416 RY
-423 GRDRVVIAPSPPNR
+423 GHDRVVVKDVLIKDAPGVR
-437 FGNEVKSGMLIHG
+437 LQG
-450 LSHIRVEGLEFRID
+450 LHIREKAAFSGCEGLHIEFCTLGGLWVRD
-464 ESVGIV
+464 SPKVHV
-470 ASDAAEL
+470 AHNWLRGPLRVENSPEGS
-477 AFVNCSVVGSSTGI
+477 FV
-491 SCGRVSRTTIT
+491 
-502 NCSLSLGPA
+502 
-511 SQASIFM
+511 
-518 RDCDSF
+518 
-524 TITSNLIQGAV
+524 SNLIAERQMDAASQNGLWV
-535 NIDSKSLQ
+535 HSNV
-543 TVWLDY
+543 T
-549 NAFVNTAPAVG
+549 TAPEGDV
-560 VVEDFER
+560 
-567 FTNLIDWTKA
+567 
-577 TGCDAHSIAI
+577 
-587 AVNPE
+587 
-592 NILPDDSPLIGRGL
+592 LPDDSPLIGRGL
-606 HGSTI
+606 HGSAI
-611 GPFVRLSRTRPL
+611 GPFVRLTRTRPM
-623 PISTVA
+623 PISQVA

-640 EWSTPTLAAET
+640 EWSTPTQAAET

-656 DSKIETPRG
+656 ETKIETPRG

-672 SGLQPGKAYQFR
+672 SGLQPGKAYEFR
-684 VTSRRKDEQRLFAT
+684 VNSRRKDEQRLFAT

-703 DKTQAVFE
+703 DTTQAVSE
-711 TQTVTTATAAPPA
+711 TQTVTTATAASPA

-731 DFPTISAAADAARAG
+731 DFPTISTAADAARAG

-818 LGPIIRISGGSHH
+818 LGPIIRITGGSHH

-844 GYVGTLIAAEKV
+844 GYVGTLIAADKV

-875 LNACPEATARH
+875 LNACPEATVQH
-886 CVFYNNFLRALTVHM
+886 CVFYNNFLRAMTAHM
-901 DTPDVLLHFHHNLVC
+901 DTPDVLVHFHHNLVC
-916 DSIPAKVKN
+916 DSIPSKVKN

-1014 PEWRKIETAWR
+1014 PEWRKIESAWR
-1025 ETELHQTGSTLTP
+1025 ETELHQTGTNLAP
-1038 LDFKDFIPAAENPL
+1038 LDFADVIPAADNPL
-1052 SKATDGKPV
+1052 SKASDGKPV
-1061 GLEPGL
+1061 GLESGAWSKAKSWP

>member
-1 MLRLGLCF
+1 
-9 LISCASAAELTVGP
+9 
-23 GGFKTIGEGVAALKA
+23 
-38 GDTLTIMPGEY
+38 
-49 REVVSGTLMGTVEA
+49 
-63 PITIR
+63 
-68 AWRAGSVL
+68 
-76 MRGDVELGDFKAA
+76 
-89 PGLRDVFVTEMTQKA
+89 
-104 ESVFERSTFR
+104 
-114 TLEPKMS
+114 
-121 AAEVE
+121 
-126 TSLMSYHQDEKNGL
+126 
-140 LYVHTSDSL
+140 
-149 PPACHAMG
+149 
-157 ASVTNANGLLLTGS
+157 
-171 KHVIIDGL
+171 
-179 SFTGFSHRDYEVQQG
+179 
-194 SRTRWGLMLK
+194 
-204 DCESCI
+204 
-210 VRNCTAYLN
+210 
-219 SGGLHLLGK
+219 
-228 GQGCV
+228 
-233 VEDCTAFGNWSRHVD
+233 
-248 IGNNIVG
+248 
-255 WGVAGTTFQRNRVE
+255 
-269 GHMPD
+269 
-274 ASTSRN
+274 
-280 DITFYSGGD
+280 
-289 GCAMIDNLAIHASIM
+289 M

-345 RFADVLNHDYRT
+345 RFADMLNHDYRT

-373 TKAKPWRTLA
+373 TKAKPWKTLA
-383 KACSAAQPGQTIYLR
+383 QAAKATSTVYLM
-398 AGEYS
+398 AGEYEET
-403 DSLVPVMSGTKDK
+403 LVAGAKADVR
-416 PICFCRY
+416 RY
-423 GRDRVVIAPSPPNR
+423 GHDRVVVKDVLIKDAPGVR
-437 FGNEVKSGMLIHG
+437 LHG
-450 LSHIRVEGLEFRID
+450 LHIREKAALSGCEGLRIEFCTLGGLWVR
-464 ESVGIV
+464 ESPKVHVTHNWLRGPLRV
-470 ASDAAEL
+470 ENSPGGS
-477 AFVNCSVVGSSTGI
+477 FV
-491 SCGRVSRTTIT
+491 
-502 NCSLSLGPA
+502 
-511 SQASIFM
+511 
-518 RDCDSF
+518 
-524 TITSNLIQGAV
+524 SNLIAERQMDAA
-535 NIDSKSLQ
+535 SKNGLWVHSNV
-543 TVWLDY
+543 T
-549 NAFVNTAPAVG
+549 TAPEGDV
-560 VVEDFER
+560 
-567 FTNLIDWTKA
+567 
-577 TGCDAHSIAI
+577 
-587 AVNPE
+587 
-592 NILPDDSPLIGRGL
+592 LPDDSPLIGRGL

-623 PISTVA
+623 PISKVA

-640 EWSTPTLAAET
+640 EWSTPTQAAET

-656 DSKIETPRG
+656 DRKIETPRG

-672 SGLQPGKAYQFR
+672 SGLQPGKAYEFR

-703 DKTQAVFE
+703 DKTQAVVE
-711 TQTVTTATAAPPA
+711 TQTVTTATAAAPA

-746 DTVLIHAGVYE
+746 DTVLIHGGVYE

-818 LGPIIRISGGSHH
+818 LGPIIRITGGSHH
-831 IIRRCFHDGRELE
+831 VIRRCFHDGRELE
-844 GYVGTLIAAEKV
+844 GYVGTLIAADKV

-875 LNACPEATARH
+875 LNACPEATVRH
-886 CVFYNNFLRALTVHM
+886 CVFYNNFLRALTAHM

-916 DSIPAKVKN
+916 DSIPSKVKN
-925 ALLRVWHADALRS
+925 ALLRIWHADALRS

-981 DLQTKFRQDQTS
+981 DLQTKFRQDQSS

-1025 ETELHQTGSTLTP
+1025 ETELHQTGSTLAP
-1038 LDFKDFIPAAENPL
+1038 LHFEDFIPAAENPL
-1052 SKATDGKPV
+1052 GKARDGKPV
-1061 GLEPGL
+1061 GLEP

>member
-1 MLRLGLCF
+1 MKAKFRLLCAALF
-9 LISCASAAELTVGP
+9 AQLNALHAAEHTVGS
-23 GGFKTIGEGVAALKA
+23 GGLKTIGEGVAALKP

-49 REVVSGTLMGTVEA
+49 REVVSGTLIGTAEA

-76 MRGDVELGDFKAA
+76 IRGDVEITDFRAT
-89 PGLRDVFVTEMTQKA
+89 PEMRDVFVTEMTHKA
-104 ESVFERSTFR
+104 QSVFERSTFR

-126 TSLMSYHQDEKNGL
+126 ASLMSYHQDEQNGL

-157 ASVTNANGLLLTGS
+157 ASVTNANGLMLTGS

-179 SFTGFSHRDYEVQQG
+179 SFTGFSHRDYNVQHG

-228 GQGCV
+228 GRGCV

-255 WGVAGTTFQRNRVE
+255 WGVAGATFQRNRVE

-274 ASTSRN
+274 AATSRN

-289 GCAMIDNLAIHASIM
+289 GCAMIDNVAINAGIM

-319 IGRKFYRPPGTENI
+319 IGRKFYRSPGAENI

-339 TPADAA
+339 TLADAA

-357 EQVFFVSPGG
+357 EKIFFVSPGG

-373 TKAKPWRTLA
+373 TKAKPWKTLA
-383 KACSAAQPGQTIYLR
+383 HAAKASGTLYLM
-398 AGEYS
+398 AGEYEETLAVGAMA
-403 DSLVPVMSGTKDK
+403 DVR
-416 PICFCRY
+416 RY
-423 GRDRVVIAPSPPNR
+423 GHDRVVVRDVRIKDAPGVR
-437 FGNEVKSGMLIHG
+437 LHG
-450 LSHIRVEGLEFRID
+450 LRIREKATISGCEGLRID
-464 ESVGIV
+464 FCTIGGLWIRDSPKVHVAHNWLRGPFQVENSPTGSVVSNIIV
-470 ASDAAEL
+470 ERQMDAASEKGL
-477 AFVNCSVVGSSTGI
+477 W
-491 SCGRVSRTTIT
+491 
-502 NCSLSLGPA
+502 LH
-511 SQASIFM
+511 
-518 RDCDSF
+518 
-524 TITSNLIQGAV
+524 SNV
-535 NIDSKSLQ
+535 
-543 TVWLDY
+543 T
-549 NAFVNTAPAVG
+549 TAPEGDVL
-560 VVEDFER
+560 R
-567 FTNLIDWTKA
+567 
-577 TGCDAHSIAI
+577 
-587 AVNPE
+587 
-592 NILPDDSPLIGRGL
+592 DDSPLIGRGL

-611 GPFVRLSRTRPL
+611 GPFVRLSRKRPL
-623 PISTVA
+623 PISKVL

-640 EWSTPTLAAET
+640 EWSTPTQAAET

-656 DSKIETPRG
+656 GSKIETPRG
-665 SQHSVSL
+665 SRHSVSV
-672 SGLQPGKAYQFR
+672 SSLQPGKEYEFR
-684 VTSRRKDEQRLFAT
+684 VTSRRMDQQRFFAT
-698 HQPPA
+698 HQPPV
-703 DKTQAVFE
+703 DNTQAVFE
-711 TQTVTTATAAPPA
+711 TQTVTTATAPQAG

-731 DFPTISAAADAARAG
+731 DFPTISSAADAARAG
-746 DTVLIHAGVYE
+746 DTVLIHGGVYE
-757 ETVRIR
+757 ETVCIR

-786 SDRFRATAFILPHKH
+786 SNRFRATAFILPHKH

-818 LGPIIRISGGSHH
+818 LGPIIRITGGSHPV
-831 IIRRCFHDGRELE
+831 IRRCFHDGREVE

-875 LNACPEATARH
+875 LNACPDATLRH
-886 CVFYNNFLRALTVHM
+886 CVFYNNFLRALTAHM
-901 DTPDVLLHFHHNLVC
+901 DAPDVLLHFHHNLVC
-916 DSIPAKVKN
+916 DSIPTKVKN

-951 RHLVETAFI
+951 RQLVETAFI

-974 GENLLLT
+974 GENLRLT

-993 RTGNPSIPAAPQLV
+993 RTGNPSLPAAPQLV
-1007 PRNDGEN
+1007 PRNDGES
-1014 PEWRKIETAWR
+1014 PGWRKIESDWR
-1025 ETELHQTGSTLTP
+1025 ETELHQTGGTLTP
-1038 LDFKDFIPAAENPL
+1038 LDFKDFIPAAHNPL
-1052 SKATDGKPV
+1052 GKATDGKPV
-1061 GLEPGL
+1061 GLDSEALSNANSGK

>member
-1 MLRLGLCF
+1 MKRLLLIPAF
-9 LISCASAAELTVGP
+9 LLAPLTALHAAEHTVGP
-23 GGFKTIGEGVAALKA
+23 QGFKTIAEGVAVLKA

-49 REVVSGTLMGTVEA
+49 RESVSATLAGTAAA

-76 MRGDVELGDFKAA
+76 MRGDVDLQEFKSA
-89 PGLRDVFVTEMTQKA
+89 PGMRDVFVTEMRQKA

-126 TSLMSYHQDEKNGL
+126 TSLMSYHQDEKNGR

-149 PPACHAMG
+149 PPECHAMG
-157 ASVTNANGLLLTGS
+157 ASVTNANGMLLTSS

-179 SFTGFSHRDYEVQQG
+179 AFTGFSHRDYDPQHG

-204 DCESCI
+204 DCESCV
-210 VRNCTAYLN
+210 VRRCTAYLN
-219 SGGLHLLGK
+219 SGGIHLLGK

-274 ASTSRN
+274 TATSRN
-280 DITFYSGGD
+280 DLTFYSGGD
-289 GCAMIDNLAIHASIM
+289 GCAMIDNLAINASIM

-319 IGRKFYRPPGTENI
+319 IGRKFYRPPGAENI

-339 TPADAA
+339 SPADAA

-357 EQVFFVSPGG
+357 ENVFFVSPGG

-373 TKAKPWRTLA
+373 TKAKPWKTLA
-383 KACSAAQPGQTIYLR
+383 HASKATGTVYLM
-398 AGEYS
+398 AGEYEETLVAGAKS
-403 DSLVPVMSGTKDK
+403 DFRRHGH
-416 PICFCRY
+416 
-423 GRDRVVIAPSPPNR
+423 DRVVVKEVVIKDAPGVR
-437 FGNEVKSGMLIHG
+437 LHG
-450 LSHIRVEGLEFRID
+450 LHIRDKAAISGCEGLRIEFCMLGGLFVR
-464 ESVGIV
+464 ESPNMHV
-470 ASDAAEL
+470 AHNWLRGPFSVENSPAGSFVSNIIAERKMDAA
-477 AFVNCSVVGSSTGI
+477 
-491 SCGRVSRTTIT
+491 
-502 NCSLSLGPA
+502 
-511 SQASIFM
+511 SQNGLWVH
-518 RDCDSF
+518 
-524 TITSNLIQGAV
+524 SNV
-535 NIDSKSLQ
+535 
-543 TVWLDY
+543 T
-549 NAFVNTAPAVG
+549 TAPEGDV
-560 VVEDFER
+560 
-567 FTNLIDWTKA
+567 
-577 TGCDAHSIAI
+577 
-587 AVNPE
+587 
-592 NILPDDSPLIGRGL
+592 LPDDSPLIGLGL

-611 GPFVRLSRTRPL
+611 GPFLRLSRTRPL
-623 PISTVA
+623 PISKAA

-640 EWSTPTLAAET
+640 EWSTPTQAAET

-656 DSKIETPRG
+656 DTKIETPRG

-672 SGLQPGKAYQFR
+672 SGLQPGKAYEFR
-684 VTSRRKDEQRLFAT
+684 VTSRRKDEQLLFAT

-703 DKTQAVFE
+703 DTTQAVFE

-775 AAPGEIVWMDG
+775 AAPGEMVWMDG

-818 LGPIIRISGGSHH
+818 LGPIIRITGGSHH

-844 GYVGTLIAAEKV
+844 GYVGTLIAADKV

-875 LNACPEATARH
+875 LNACPEATVRH
-886 CVFYNNFLRALTVHM
+886 CVFYNNFLRALTAHM

-916 DSIPAKVKN
+916 DSIPSKVKN

-938 DHNVFYTRIPGAE
+938 NHNVFYTRIPGAE

-993 RTGNPSIPAAPQLV
+993 RTGNPALPAAPQLA

-1014 PEWRKIETAWR
+1014 PEWRKIESAWR
-1025 ETELHQTGSTLTP
+1025 ETELHQTGSTLAP
-1038 LDFKDFIPAAENPL
+1038 LDFNDFIPAAENPL
-1052 SKATDGKPV
+1052 SKASDGKAV
-1061 GLEPGL
+1061 GLEAGAVSVTKDGR

>member
-1 MLRLGLCF
+1 MCRSLAFLFITALC
-9 LISCASAAELTVGP
+9 ISCVSAAELTVGP
-23 GGFKTIGEGVAALKA
+23 GGFKTISEGMAALEA

-49 REVVSGTLMGTVEA
+49 REVVAGTLVGTAEA

-89 PGLRDVFVTEMTQKA
+89 PGLRDVFVTEMTQRA

-126 TSLMSYHQDEKNGL
+126 TSLMSYHQDEKNGR

-149 PPACHAMG
+149 PPVCHAMG

-179 SFTGFSHRDYEVQQG
+179 SFTGFSHRDYDVQQG

-228 GQGCV
+228 GQGCL

-274 ASTSRN
+274 GATSRN

-319 IGRKFYRPPGTENI
+319 IGRKFYRPPGAENI

-357 EQVFFVSPGG
+357 EKVFFVSPGG

-373 TKAKPWRTLA
+373 TKAKPWKTLA
-383 KACSAAQPGQTIYLR
+383 HAAKATGTVYLM
-398 AGEYS
+398 AGEYEET
-403 DSLVPVMSGTKDK
+403 LVAGARADVR
-416 PICFCRY
+416 RY
-423 GRDRVVIAPSPPNR
+423 GHDRVV
-437 FGNEVKSGMLIHG
+437 VKDVLIKDTPGVRLQG
-450 LSHIRVEGLEFRID
+450 LHIREKAAFSGCEGLRIEFCTLGGLWVR
-464 ESVGIV
+464 ESPKVHV
-470 ASDAAEL
+470 AHNWLQGPLRVENSPEGS
-477 AFVNCSVVGSSTGI
+477 FV
-491 SCGRVSRTTIT
+491 
-502 NCSLSLGPA
+502 
-511 SQASIFM
+511 
-518 RDCDSF
+518 
-524 TITSNLIQGAV
+524 SNLIAERQMDAASQNGLWV
-535 NIDSKSLQ
+535 HSNV
-543 TVWLDY
+543 T
-549 NAFVNTAPAVG
+549 TAPEGDV
-560 VVEDFER
+560 
-567 FTNLIDWTKA
+567 
-577 TGCDAHSIAI
+577 
-587 AVNPE
+587 
-592 NILPDDSPLIGRGL
+592 LPDDSPLIGRGL

-611 GPFVRLSRTRPL
+611 GPFVRLTRTRPL
-623 PISTVA
+623 PISQVA

-640 EWSTPTLAAET
+640 EWSTPTQAAET
-651 TLEWG
+651 TLEWS

-672 SGLQPGKAYQFR
+672 SGLQPGKAYEFR

-703 DKTQAVFE
+703 DKTQAVVE
-711 TQTVTTATAAPPA
+711 TQTVTTATAASPA

-801 HIILDGL
+801 HINLDGL

-818 LGPIIRISGGSHH
+818 LGPIIRITGGSHH
-831 IIRRCFHDGRELE
+831 VIRRCFHDGRELE
-844 GYVGTLIAAEKV
+844 GYVGTLIAADKV

-863 SVFIG
+863 NVFIG

-875 LNACPEATARH
+875 LNACPEATVRH
-886 CVFYNNFLRALTVHM
+886 CVFYNNFLRALTAHM

-916 DSIPAKVKN
+916 DSIPSKVKN

-938 DHNVFYTRIPGAE
+938 DHNLFYTRIPGAE

-981 DLQTKFRQDQTS
+981 DLQTKFHQDQTS
-993 RTGNPSIPAAPQLV
+993 RTGNPTIPAAPQLV

-1025 ETELHQTGSTLTP
+1025 ETELHQTGSTLAP
-1038 LDFKDFIPAAENPL
+1038 LDFKDFIPAADNPL
-1052 SKATDGKPV
+1052 SKASDGKAV
-1061 GLEPGL
+1061 GLEPGAFAR

>member
-9 LISCASAAELTVGP
+9 LISFASAAELTVGP
-23 GGFKTIGEGVAALKA
+23 GGFKTIGESVAALKA

-49 REVVSGTLMGTVEA
+49 RETVSATLVGTAEA

-76 MRGDVELGDFKAA
+76 MRGDVELGNFKAA
-89 PGLRDVFVTEMTQKA
+89 PGLRDVFVTEMTLKA

-126 TSLMSYHQDEKNGL
+126 TSLMSYHQDEKNGR

-149 PPACHAMG
+149 LPACHAMG

-179 SFTGFSHRDYEVQQG
+179 SFTGFSHRDYDVQQG

-204 DCESCI
+204 DCESCL

-274 ASTSRN
+274 AATSRN

-345 RFADVLNHDYRT
+345 RFADVLNHDYRI
-357 EQVFFVSPGG
+357 QGDDNVRFVSPAGNDSNSG
-367 DDANPG
+367 KTIAQ
-373 TKAKPWRTLA
+373 AWRSLA
-383 KACSAAQPGQTIYLR
+383 SAAAQAIAGQTVYVMQ
-398 AGEYS
+398 GEYAES
-403 DSLVPVMSGTKDK
+403 IQFSNSGTAAA
-416 PICFCRY
+416 PIRLARY
-423 GRDRVVIAPSPPNR
+423 GHDRVVIRRNP
-437 FGNEVKSGMLIHG
+437 
-450 LSHIRVEGLEFRID
+450 
-464 ESVGIV
+464 
-470 ASDAAEL
+470 
-477 AFVNCSVVGSSTGI
+477 
-491 SCGRVSRTTIT
+491 T
-502 NCSLSLGPA
+502 N
-511 SQASIFM
+511 
-518 RDCDSF
+518 
-524 TITSNLIQGAV
+524 
-535 NIDSKSLQ
+535 
-543 TVWLDY
+543 
-549 NAFVNTAPAVG
+549 
-560 VVEDFER
+560 
-567 FTNLIDWTKA
+567 
-577 TGCDAHSIAI
+577 SIAI
-587 AVNPE
+587 DLIDRSHIHIKGIEIRDPAEVGIIAQRGKGIRIEDCVIEGGNAYAIAVADEAGAFLSHNWIVNGLLRIGRSEGVSLVSNVHRELVIDDISKQTLWSHSNVTTAPE
-592 NILPDDSPLIGRGL
+592 GDVLPDDSPLIGRGL

-611 GPFVRLSRTRPL
+611 GPFVRLTRTRPL
-623 PISTVA
+623 PISQVA

-640 EWSTPTLAAET
+640 EWSTPTQAAET

-672 SGLQPGKAYQFR
+672 SGLQPGKAYEFR
-684 VTSRRKDEQRLFAT
+684 VSSRRKDEQRLFAT

-703 DKTQAVFE
+703 DKTQAVSE
-711 TQTVTTATAAPPA
+711 TQTVTTATAATAA

-731 DFPTISAAADAARAG
+731 DFPTISSAADAARAG

-818 LGPIIRISGGSHH
+818 LGPIIRITGGSHH

-844 GYVGTLIAAEKV
+844 GYVGTLIAADKV

-875 LNACPEATARH
+875 LNACPEATVRH
-886 CVFYNNFLRALTVHM
+886 CVFYNNFLRALTAHM

-916 DSIPAKVKN
+916 DSIPSKVKN

-938 DHNVFYTRIPGAE
+938 DHNVFYTRIPGAV
-951 RHLVETAFI
+951 RHVVETAFI

-1025 ETELHQTGSTLTP
+1025 ETELHQTGSTLTSF
-1038 LDFKDFIPAAENPL
+1038 DFKDFIPAADNPL
-1052 SKATDGKPV
+1052 SKASDGKPV
-1061 GLEPGL
+1061 GLEPGVVTK

>member
-1 MLRLGLCF
+1 MKRLCLIALLLASPAALC
-9 LISCASAAELTVGP
+9 AAELTVGP

-49 REVVSGTLMGTVEA
+49 REVVAGTLVGTAEA

-126 TSLMSYHQDEKNGL
+126 TSLMSYHQDEKNGR

-204 DCESCI
+204 DCESCL
-210 VRNCTAYLN
+210 VRNCTAFLN
-219 SGGLHLLGK
+219 SGGIHLLGK

-233 VEDCTAFGNWSRHVD
+233 VADCTAFGNWSRHVD

-339 TPADAA
+339 TPADAV

-357 EQVFFVSPGG
+357 EKVFFVSPGG

-373 TKAKPWRTLA
+373 TKAKPWKTLA
-383 KACSAAQPGQTIYLR
+383 HAAKASGTVYLM
-398 AGEYS
+398 AGEYEET
-403 DSLVPVMSGTKDK
+403 LVAGAKADVR
-416 PICFCRY
+416 RY
-423 GRDRVVIAPSPPNR
+423 GQDRVVVKDVLIKDAPGVR
-437 FGNEVKSGMLIHG
+437 LHG
-450 LSHIRVEGLEFRID
+450 LHIREKAALSGCEGLRIEFCTLGGLWVG
-464 ESVGIV
+464 ESPKVHV
-470 ASDAAEL
+470 AHNWLRGPLRVENSPEGS
-477 AFVNCSVVGSSTGI
+477 FV
-491 SCGRVSRTTIT
+491 
-502 NCSLSLGPA
+502 
-511 SQASIFM
+511 
-518 RDCDSF
+518 
-524 TITSNLIQGAV
+524 SNLIAERQMDAASQNGLWV
-535 NIDSKSLQ
+535 HSNV
-543 TVWLDY
+543 T
-549 NAFVNTAPAVG
+549 TAPEGDV
-560 VVEDFER
+560 
-567 FTNLIDWTKA
+567 
-577 TGCDAHSIAI
+577 
-587 AVNPE
+587 
-592 NILPDDSPLIGRGL
+592 LPDDSPLIGRGL

-611 GPFVRLSRTRPL
+611 GPFVRLNRTRPL
-623 PISTVA
+623 PIGKVA

-640 EWSTPTLAAET
+640 EWSTPTQAAET

-656 DSKIETPRG
+656 DTKIETPRG

-672 SGLQPGKAYQFR
+672 SGLQPGKAYEFR

-703 DKTQAVFE
+703 DTTQAVSE

-746 DTVLIHAGVYE
+746 DTVLIHGGVYE

-818 LGPIIRISGGSHH
+818 LGPIIRITGGSHH
-831 IIRRCFHDGRELE
+831 VIRRCFHDGRELE
-844 GYVGTLIAAEKV
+844 GYVGTLIAADKV

-868 GMNEAIS
+868 GMGEAIGAAS
-875 LNACPEATARH
+875 CPDLTVRH
-886 CVFYNNFLRALTVHM
+886 CVFYNNFIRAMTAHM
-901 DTPDVLLHFHHNLVC
+901 DTPDVLVHFHHNLVC
-916 DSIPAKVKN
+916 DSIPSKVKN

-938 DHNVFYTRIPGAE
+938 DHNVFYTRIPGDQ
-951 RHLVETAFI
+951 RRIVETANI
-960 HGQQVG
+960 HGQKVG
-966 HADPAMYR
+966 HEDPATYR
-974 GENLLLT
+974 GENLLLA
-981 DLQTKFRQDQTS
+981 DMQTKFRQDQNS
-993 RTGNPSIPAAPQLV
+993 RTGNPSITAAPQLV

-1025 ETELHQTGSTLTP
+1025 ETELHQTGSTLAP
-1038 LDFKDFIPAAENPL
+1038 LHFEDFIPAAENPL
-1052 SKATDGKPV
+1052 SKASDGKPV
-1061 GLEPGL
+1061 GLEPGVVTK

>member
-1 MLRLGLCF
+1 MNPLC
-9 LISCASAAELTVGP
+9 LVALLLASPAALHAAELTVGP

-49 REVVSGTLMGTVEA
+49 REVVAGTLVGTAEA

-126 TSLMSYHQDEKNGL
+126 TTLMSYHQDEKNGR

-179 SFTGFSHRDYEVQQG
+179 SFTGFSHRDYDPQQG

-228 GQGCV
+228 GLGCV

-274 ASTSRN
+274 AATSRN

-319 IGRKFYRPPGTENI
+319 IGRKFYRPPGEENI

-339 TPADAA
+339 TTADAA

-373 TKAKPWRTLA
+373 TKAKPWKTLA
-383 KACSAAQPGQTIYLR
+383 HAAKASGTVYLM
-398 AGEYS
+398 AGEYEET
-403 DSLVPVMSGTKDK
+403 LVAGAKADVR
-416 PICFCRY
+416 RY
-423 GRDRVVIAPSPPNR
+423 GHDRVVVKDVLIKDAPGVR
-437 FGNEVKSGMLIHG
+437 LDG
-450 LSHIRVEGLEFRID
+450 LHIREKAAISGCEGLRIEFCTLGGLWVR
-464 ESVGIV
+464 ESPKVHV
-470 ASDAAEL
+470 AHNWLRGPLRVENSPEGSFVSNIIAERQMDAA
-477 AFVNCSVVGSSTGI
+477 
-491 SCGRVSRTTIT
+491 
-502 NCSLSLGPA
+502 
-511 SQASIFM
+511 SQNGLWVH
-518 RDCDSF
+518 
-524 TITSNLIQGAV
+524 SNV
-535 NIDSKSLQ
+535 
-543 TVWLDY
+543 T
-549 NAFVNTAPAVG
+549 TAPEGDV
-560 VVEDFER
+560 
-567 FTNLIDWTKA
+567 
-577 TGCDAHSIAI
+577 
-587 AVNPE
+587 
-592 NILPDDSPLIGRGL
+592 LPDDSPLIGRGL

-623 PISTVA
+623 PISQVA

-640 EWSTPTLAAET
+640 EWSTPTQAAET

-672 SGLQPGKAYQFR
+672 SGLQPGKAYEFR

-703 DKTQAVFE
+703 DKTQAVVE
-711 TQTVTTATAAPPA
+711 TQTVTTATAAQPA

-746 DTVLIHAGVYE
+746 DTVLIHGGVYE

-775 AAPGEIVWMDG
+775 AAPGETVWMDG

-818 LGPIIRISGGSHH
+818 LGPIIRITGGSHH

-844 GYVGTLIAAEKV
+844 GYVGTLIAADKV

-868 GMNEAIS
+868 GMGEAIGAAS
-875 LNACPEATARH
+875 CPDLTVRH
-886 CVFYNNFLRALTVHM
+886 CVFYNNFLRALTAHM

-916 DSIPAKVKN
+916 DSIPSKVKN

-974 GENLLLT
+974 GENLLLS
-981 DLQTKFRQDQTS
+981 DVQTKFRQDQTS
-993 RTGNPSIPAAPQLV
+993 RTGNPALPAAPQLV

-1025 ETELHQTGSTLTP
+1025 ETELHQTGSTLAP
-1038 LDFKDFIPAAENPL
+1038 LHFEDFIPAAENPL
-1052 SKATDGKPV
+1052 SKASDGTPV
-1061 GLEPGL
+1061 GLEPGAVR

>member
-1 MLRLGLCF
+1 MLRFGLCF
-9 LISCASAAELTVGP
+9 LISCASAAEITVGP
-23 GGFKTIGEGVAALKA
+23 GGFKTISEGVAALKA

-49 REVVSGTLMGTVEA
+49 REVVAGTLVGTAEA

-89 PGLRDVFVTEMTQKA
+89 PGLRDVFVTEMTQRA

-126 TSLMSYHQDEKNGL
+126 TSLMSYHQDEKNGR

-149 PPACHAMG
+149 PPVCHAMG

-171 KHVIIDGL
+171 KHVVIDGL
-179 SFTGFSHRDYEVQQG
+179 SFTGFSHRDYDVQQG

-228 GQGCV
+228 GQGCL

-345 RFADVLNHDYRT
+345 RFADMLNHDYRT

-373 TKAKPWRTLA
+373 TKAKPWKTLA
-383 KACSAAQPGQTIYLR
+383 HAAKASGTVYLM
-398 AGEYS
+398 AGEYEET
-403 DSLVPVMSGTKDK
+403 LVAGAKADVRRHGHDCVVVKDLLIK
-416 PICFCRY
+416 
-423 GRDRVVIAPSPPNR
+423 DAPGVR
-437 FGNEVKSGMLIHG
+437 LHG
-450 LSHIRVEGLEFRID
+450 LHIREKATISGCEGLRIEFCTLGGLWVR
-464 ESVGIV
+464 ESPKVHVTHNWLRGPLRV
-470 ASDAAEL
+470 ENSPEGS
-477 AFVNCSVVGSSTGI
+477 FV
-491 SCGRVSRTTIT
+491 
-502 NCSLSLGPA
+502 
-511 SQASIFM
+511 
-518 RDCDSF
+518 
-524 TITSNLIQGAV
+524 SNLIAERQMDAASQNGLWV
-535 NIDSKSLQ
+535 HSNV
-543 TVWLDY
+543 T
-549 NAFVNTAPAVG
+549 TAPEGDV
-560 VVEDFER
+560 
-567 FTNLIDWTKA
+567 
-577 TGCDAHSIAI
+577 
-587 AVNPE
+587 
-592 NILPDDSPLIGRGL
+592 LPDDSPLIGRGL

-623 PISTVA
+623 PISQVA

-640 EWSTPTLAAET
+640 EWSTPTQAAET

-656 DSKIETPRG
+656 DTKIETPRG

-672 SGLQPGKAYQFR
+672 SGLQPGKAYEFR
-684 VTSRRKDEQRLFAT
+684 VTSRRKDEQRLFTT

-703 DKTQAVFE
+703 DTTQAVSE
-711 TQTVTTATAAPPA
+711 TQTVTTATAASPA

-818 LGPIIRISGGSHH
+818 LGPIIRITGGSHH

-844 GYVGTLIAAEKV
+844 GYVGTLIAADKV

-875 LNACPEATARH
+875 LNACPEATVRH
-886 CVFYNNFLRALTVHM
+886 CVFYNNFLRALTAHM

-916 DSIPAKVKN
+916 DSIPSKVKN
-925 ALLRVWHADALRS
+925 ALLRIWHADALRS

-951 RHLVETAFI
+951 RHVVETAFI

-981 DLQTKFRQDQTS
+981 DLQTKFRQDQNS
-993 RTGNPSIPAAPQLV
+993 RTGNPTIPAAPQLV

-1038 LDFKDFIPAAENPL
+1038 LHFEDFIPAAENPL
-1052 SKATDGKPV
+1052 SKARDGKPV
-1061 GLEPGL
+1061 GLEPGAVAR

>member
-1 MLRLGLCF
+1 MNRLYLIALLLASPVALC
-9 LISCASAAELTVGP
+9 AAELTVGP
-23 GGFKTIGEGVAALKA
+23 SGFRTIGEGVAALKA

-49 REVVSGTLMGTVEA
+49 REVVAGTLVGTAEA

-68 AWRAGSVL
+68 AWRAGSVV

-126 TSLMSYHQDEKNGL
+126 TSLMSYHQDENNGRI
-140 LYVHTSDSL
+140 YVHTSDSL
-149 PPACHAMG
+149 PPVCHAMG

-233 VEDCTAFGNWSRHVD
+233 VEDCAAFGNWSRHVD

-289 GCAMIDNLAIHASIM
+289 GCAMIDNLAIQASIM

-319 IGRKFYRPPGTENI
+319 IGRKFYRPPGAENI
-333 ELPAGA
+333 ELPTGA

-345 RFADVLNHDYRT
+345 RFADALNHDYRT

-373 TKAKPWRTLA
+373 TKAKPWKTLA
-383 KACSAAQPGQTIYLR
+383 HASKASGTVYLM
-398 AGEYS
+398 AGEYEET
-403 DSLVPVMSGTKDK
+403 LVAGAKADVR
-416 PICFCRY
+416 RY
-423 GRDRVVIAPSPPNR
+423 GHDRVLVKDVLIKDAPGVR
-437 FGNEVKSGMLIHG
+437 LQG
-450 LSHIRVEGLEFRID
+450 LHIREKAALSGCEGLRIEFCTLGGLWVR
-464 ESVGIV
+464 ESPKVHV
-470 ASDAAEL
+470 AHNWLRGPLRVENSPEGS
-477 AFVNCSVVGSSTGI
+477 FV
-491 SCGRVSRTTIT
+491 
-502 NCSLSLGPA
+502 
-511 SQASIFM
+511 
-518 RDCDSF
+518 
-524 TITSNLIQGAV
+524 SNLIAERQMDAASQNGLWV
-535 NIDSKSLQ
+535 HSNV
-543 TVWLDY
+543 T
-549 NAFVNTAPAVG
+549 TAPEGDV
-560 VVEDFER
+560 
-567 FTNLIDWTKA
+567 
-577 TGCDAHSIAI
+577 
-587 AVNPE
+587 
-592 NILPDDSPLIGRGL
+592 LPDDSPLIGRGL

-623 PISTVA
+623 PISQVA

-640 EWSTPTLAAET
+640 EWSTPTQAAET

-656 DSKIETPRG
+656 DTKIETPRG

-672 SGLQPGKAYQFR
+672 SGLQPGKAYEFR

-703 DKTQAVFE
+703 DTTQAVVE
-711 TQTVTTATAAPPA
+711 TQTVTTATAASPA

-746 DTVLIHAGVYE
+746 ETVLIHAGVYE

-786 SDRFRATAFILPHKH
+786 SDRFRATAFILPQKH

-818 LGPIIRISGGSHH
+818 LGPIIRITGGSHP

-844 GYVGTLIAAEKV
+844 GYVGTLIAADKV

-863 SVFIG
+863 NVFIG
-868 GMNEAIS
+868 GMGEAIGAS
-875 LNACPEATARH
+875 SCPELTVRH
-886 CVFYNNFLRALTVHM
+886 CVFYNNFLRAMTAHM
-901 DTPDVLLHFHHNLVC
+901 DSPDVLVHFHHNLVC
-916 DSIPAKVKN
+916 DSIPSKVNN
-925 ALLRVWHADALRS
+925 ALLRIWHADALRS
-938 DHNVFYTRIPGAE
+938 DHNVFFTRIPGDQ
-951 RHLVETAFI
+951 RRIVETANI
-960 HGQQVG
+960 HGQKVG
-966 HADPAMYR
+966 HEDPATYR

-1025 ETELHQTGSTLTP
+1025 ETELHQTGSTLTT
-1038 LDFKDFIPAAENPL
+1038 LDFKDFIPAADNPL
-1052 SKATDGKPV
+1052 GNASDGKVV
-1061 GLEPGL
+1061 GLEPGAVSKAKPGP